1 MGDTLRGVE
10 NTFSGFK
17 RWTEARRQRGRQWG
31 RAAAGR
37 LPTEGRGQQRATRG
51 PIGGRALMIGKHRD
65 CWIHHAR
72 VMGMKAAALGS
83 MVPRSNRPNHS
94 FH

>member
-1 MGDTLRGVE
+1 MGDTLRVVE
-10 NTFSGFK
+10 NPFSGCK
-17 RWTEARRQRGRQWG
+17 SWIEAGRQRGRQWG

-51 PIGGRALMIGKHRD
+51 PIGGRALMIRKRRD
-65 CWIHHAR
+65 RRIHDGR
-72 VMGMKAAALGS
+72 VMGIKAAALGS
-83 MVPRSNRPNHS
+83 IVPRSNRPNHS